1 VPAFVSNP
9 NQRRLLPHADFVK
22 IDVRD
27 LDVEG
32 PPVVHLARSY
42 GALLVAEYVE
52 TPDTLRHAR
61 DLGFTLFQG
70 NLLERAGVLDR
81 ASARRVSL

>member
-1 VPAFVSNP
+1 M
-9 NQRRLLPHADFVK
+9 
-22 IDVRD
+22 
-27 LDVEG
+27 
-32 PPVVHLARSY
+32 HLARSY

-81 ASARRVSL
+81 AGARRVSL